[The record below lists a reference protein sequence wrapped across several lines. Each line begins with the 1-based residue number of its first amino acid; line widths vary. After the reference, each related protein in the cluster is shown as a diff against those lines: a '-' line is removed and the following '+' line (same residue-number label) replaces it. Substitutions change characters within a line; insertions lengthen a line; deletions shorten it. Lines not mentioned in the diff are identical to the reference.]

1 MENNKLIIVALIAI
15 IAILLILIGFTVF
28 PTMMKEDC
36 QLEITNPESLNEG
49 DNITVKLSD
58 SKNNPISDKNIKV
71 VLNSSNNTQ
80 EYVIKTDS
88 NGIATLTLTE
98 ENNGTHNLTC
108 SFEGDDTY
116 KSTSATKKITVKSA
130 AEATS
135 SSSSSSENS
144 IEANR
149 PRNNPNYK
157 GYTPNHESEVVNGW
171 NPREHEQSRQSLD
184 DGNQRIQYDDGYFRI
199 VDQNGYVITY
209 GYGG

>member
-15 IAILLILIGFTVF
+15 IVILLILIGATVF

-36 QLEITNPESLNEG
+36 QLEITSPESLNEG
-49 DNITVKLSD
+49 DNITVKLTD

-71 VLNSSNNTQ
+71 VLKSSNNTQ

-116 KSTSATKKITVKSA
+116 NAASATKEITVKSA

-149 PRNNPNYK
+149 PKNDPTYK

-171 NPREHEQSRQSLD
+171 NPSEHEQSRQSLS

-199 VDQNGYVITY
+199 VDSNGYVITY